1 MKRVLFLAVLGVVF
15 LIPAQAQMRG
25 GGMRGGVAGPRIS
38 SGFRSGPVMPARGFA
53 PGRASFGRPA
63 VAPRFGRPVMAT
75 RFGRPVMATRFGRPG
90 MASRGIATNPRF
102 ASSGRFFTFNPRRAR
117 GDGIFFPNCIG
128 FPCFPS
134 RHHFFFSSFFF
145 GNPFF
150 FGNTFFGNPFL
161 FGSPFFSPFVTAGYI
176 PGFDYPYDY
185 YNQPQQQPAVVQS
198 DNGTD
203 TQLAMEVQRLS
214 DEISDLR
221 SEQALQEIRNRPA
234 PPPGTSM
241 SAVSPA
247 AETTFVFRD
256 GRRLTAENYAITGQT
271 LWILNEHAAKK
282 YALSD
287 LDQAATEQ
295 LNSANGVELHLPQ
308 PAKH

>member
-1 MKRVLFLAVLGVVF
+1 MKPVLFLAVLGVVF
-15 LIPAQAQMRG
+15 LIPAHAQMRGGMRGGG
-25 GGMRGGVAGPRIS
+25 GGMRGGVGGPRIGP
-38 SGFRSGPVMPARGFA
+38 GFRSAPGMPARGFA
-53 PGRASFGRPA
+53 PGGRVFA
-63 VAPRFGRPVMAT
+63 
-75 RFGRPVMATRFGRPG
+75 GRPG
-90 MASRGIATNPRF
+90 TAPRGIVSRPPVT
-102 ASSGRFFTFNPRRAR
+102 SSHAVFTFHPRRAR
-117 GDGIFFPNCIG
+117 GHAILFPNCVG
-128 FPCFPS
+128 FPCFPG
-134 RHHFFFSSFFF
+134 HHHHHLFGHSFFF
-145 GNPFF
+145 G
-150 FGNTFFGNPFL
+150 FGNPFL
-161 FGSPFFSPFVTAGYI
+161 FGNPFFSGFATAGYI

-185 YNQPQQQPAVVQS
+185 SNYNQPQQPVVVQS

-203 TQLAMEVQRLS
+203 TQLLMEVQRLS

-221 SEQALQEIRNRPA
+221 GQQALQEIRNRPA

-256 GRRLTAENYAITGQT
+256 GRRLTAQNYAITGQT

-282 YALSD
+282 YAISD